1 LYWQTDHKQ
10 HRYDMMKLKI
20 KVNTFNSLFF
30 WWTETFMFSTCQQR
44 AWYGTIQ
51 YLSIYHPPSISFAW
65 YFKNLILTYVK
76 NGSHIII
83 DMYVWVKILYN
94 CNSVIIIKKSPFNLT
109 CSTLWYSAH
118 FALKT
123 ANLQTP
129 DKDNGWFILVL
140 SLRQK
145 WSTI

>member
-1 LYWQTDHKQ
+1 MVTDNFFLYWQTDHKQ

-65 YFKNLILTYVK
+65 YFPEVHLWDKSMYTSVSPYNGDSSPFLPFKAKWAEYHRVLQVKLNGLFFIIITELQLYKILTHTYM
-76 NGSHIII
+76 SIII
-83 DMYVWVKILYN
+83 WL
-94 CNSVIIIKKSPFNLT
+94 PFFT
-109 CSTLWYSAH
+109 
-118 FALKT
+118 
-123 ANLQTP
+123 
-129 DKDNGWFILVL
+129 
-140 SLRQK
+140 
-145 WSTI
+145 